1 MAQRFFLASILFFAL
16 MTVSARASAAC
27 GEVAVSKGDVK
38 IEVAKDK
45 KVSAAPQGTKVCA
58 GDTIISGPQSRA
70 KVKMEDGN
78 ELNISPDS
86 RILIETYEYKP
97 SDNKK
102 KVMLNVLYGKV
113 RAATR
118 EENMYNDKD
127 KSGQANTFQVRTKS
141 AVAGVRGTDFL
152 TSFDRMSSKSEVL
165 TFKGTVEVGQ
175 PGPGGQMMNPVKVQA
190 GQKTEALPGA
200 PPEPPRPVPPKEMEQ
215 QSRETK
221 ADTASNKE
229 PSRDSAARD
238 DGKKDDGK
246 KEDGKRDDGRKDDGK
261 KDDTA
266 KRDDGKRDDTAKRDD
281 GKRDDGKRDDSSSG
295 GVKRD
300 DASSGGKKDD
310 SAKRDGGSNGN
321 ANGNGSGN
329 GGGSGS
335 SASGS
340 GTNGGSANNGG
351 TAGGGTNAMGPKSGQ
366 GAAPGSTDGRSPA
379 SENIGSPMPGGPA
392 PGGTA
397 GAGPS
402 GPPLSAAP
410 PPPPPPPPPMNIG
423 GSFAGV
429 GAPPPMPVL
438 PPPVFI
444 PPTCD
449 LCNQSIENGPAK
461 VNVRVIIGN

>member
-266 KRDDGKRDDTAKRDD
+266 KRDDGKKDDTAKRDD
-281 GKRDDGKRDDSSSG
+281 SSG
-295 GVKRD
+295 GGAKRD

-310 SAKRDGGSNGN
+310 TAKRDGGSGGN
-321 ANGNGSGN
+321 NSGNSNGN

-335 SASGS
+335 SASGG

-351 TAGGGTNAMGPKSGQ
+351 TAGGGIAAMGPKSGQ
-366 GAAPGSTDGRSPA
+366 SAAPGSTDGRSPA
-379 SENIGSPMPGGPA
+379 SENIGSPMPGGPSPGGPA

-397 GAGPS
+397 TGAGPN

-429 GAPPPMPVL
+429 GAPPPMPPL